1 MPDVSLSLSLL
12 ERLCNAMAVS
22 GDEGEV
28 RRIILEQVTPL
39 ADEVR
44 VDALG
49 NVLVTRH
56 ARVENP
62 LRVLLA
68 AHMDE
73 VGFMVVS
80 DEGEGVYRFEVVG
93 SVDLASVAGKIV
105 WVGRKRIPAV
115 IGIKAIHLLSEE
127 ERRQKVRLESLRLDT
142 GKNGKV
148 QVGDRA
154 GFATPF
160 RRVGNVLFAKALDNR
175 LGVSLLIELLKSA
188 PKHLELLLA
197 FTVQEEIGLRGARVA
212 AYALNPDLA
221 IAVDSTPARD
231 LPAHEGRENTTYNT
245 RLGAG
250 PAIYVADAATLSD
263 RRLVEHF
270 VSTAEAEGIPYQ
282 IRQPGGG
289 GTDAGAIHRQRT
301 GIPSVSISVP
311 SRYPHTPI
319 GMCRLDD
326 WQNTFRLLQAGLK
339 RLDRETWLQ
348 MRKE

>member
-1 MPDVSLSLSLL
+1 MSSLSLPLL
-12 ERLCNAMAVS
+12 ERLCNAIAIS

-28 RRIILEQVTPL
+28 RQIVLEQVAPL

-49 NVLVTRH
+49 NVLVTKH
-56 ARVENP
+56 AKEANP

-73 VGFMVVS
+73 VGFMVVAE
-80 DEGEGVYRFEVVG
+80 EGEGVYRFEPVG
-93 SVDLASVAGKIV
+93 GVDVSSVAGKVVLI
-105 WVGRKRIPAV
+105 GKKRVPAV

-127 ERRQKVRLESLRLDT
+127 ERKQKVRLEALRLDT

-148 QVGDRA
+148 QVGDRV
-154 GFATPF
+154 GFATRF
-160 RRVGNVLFAKALDNR
+160 RRVGNVVFAKALDNR
-175 LGVSLLIELLKSA
+175 LGVSILIEVLKSA
-188 PKHLELLLA
+188 PAHLELMLA

-212 AYALNPDLA
+212 AHALNPDLA

-231 LPAHEGRENTTYNT
+231 LPTHDGRENTTYNT
-245 RLGAG
+245 HLGAG

-270 VSTAEAEGIPYQ
+270 IYTAEAEGLPYQ

-301 GIPSVSISVP
+301 GIPSISISVP
-311 SRYPHTPI
+311 TRYLHTPI
-319 GMCRLDD
+319 GLCRLDD
-326 WQNTFRLLQAGLK
+326 WQNTFRLILAGLG
-339 RLDRETWLQ
+339 RLNRSTWPQ
-348 MRKE
+348 PTP